1 MFSKYCSSKD
11 VRPDIVVQK
20 EKSSRLKVPKNLQ
33 VLTRNSDYLQEML
46 NQLQLLLN
54 KISVELIKYSKFY
67 SCFSFI

>member
-20 EKSSRLKVPKNLQ
+20 EKSSRLK